1 METPVIILSV
11 RDIEILVLADV
22 PLRYV
27 TDVKASIERSLAPI
41 PAIKSEIHVNVR
53 IQHETASGID
63 AIVRGC
69 GRSFTGIFDP
79 YDDAVPGRVVAVKRS
94 RPPGFLN
101 ARNPG
106 GIGGAYETL
115 ARADALIV
123 SQAFGKFRVGKLDPM
138 AL

>member
-53 IQHETASGID
+53 IRHETASGID
-63 AIVRGC
+63 AIVR
-69 GRSFTGIFDP
+69 
-79 YDDAVPGRVVAVKRS
+79 
-94 RPPGFLN
+94 
-101 ARNPG
+101 
-106 GIGGAYETL
+106 
-115 ARADALIV
+115 
-123 SQAFGKFRVGKLDPM
+123 
-138 AL
+138 